1 MSGWPAETDSEVNNA
16 TMVMRPSFGIWV
28 FGELNILLDRSSDRG
43 MGDADSMVEVETEML
58 WIGDLAKAEALLA
71 AIDGDD
77 SAEIKLV
84 TEGDGGETGL
94 RILVKG
100 DDLREVRAQVDT
112 LLAALSSAEA
122 KYDSNN

>member
-1 MSGWPAETDSEVNNA
+1 
-16 TMVMRPSFGIWV
+16 MRPSFGIWV

>member
-1 MSGWPAETDSEVNNA
+1 
-16 TMVMRPSFGIWV
+16 
-28 FGELNILLDRSSDRG
+28 

-84 TEGDGGETGL
+84 TEGDGGETG
-94 RILVKG
+94 
-100 DDLREVRAQVDT
+100 
-112 LLAALSSAEA
+112 
-122 KYDSNN
+122 YH